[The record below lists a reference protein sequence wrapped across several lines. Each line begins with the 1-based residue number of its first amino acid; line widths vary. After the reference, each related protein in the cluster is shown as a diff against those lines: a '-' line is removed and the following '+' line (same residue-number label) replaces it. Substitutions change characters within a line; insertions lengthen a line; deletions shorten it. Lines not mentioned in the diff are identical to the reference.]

1 MKSNKLNQIIL
12 NIFMISLSVFC
23 LIPIWL
29 LFSASLTDD
38 SEIIRNGYSF
48 LPKDISISAY
58 SYLFDGSLGIMNAYG
73 ITILVT
79 IIGTVT
85 GLALTAM
92 LAYPLSRF
100 EMPFKNT
107 LAFFIFF
114 TMLFNGGLVPTYL
127 IYTNIFEIKNSLW
140 ALIVPSLL
148 MNGYF
153 IILMRTFFATSI
165 PRPLIE
171 SAQIDGAKE
180 WKIFYSM
187 IIPLSTPVFGTIG
200 LFYTLLY
207 WNDWN
212 NGLIY
217 ITDSHYYSLQNL
229 LNRIL
234 QDIQFLQ
241 SSTQMG
247 NKGDELVANLP
258 LGSMR
263 MAIACIGIVPLLIA
277 FPFFQRFFVK
287 GLTIGSVKG

>member
-1 MKSNKLNQIIL
+1 
-12 NIFMISLSVFC
+12 MITLCVFC
-23 LIPIWL
+23 LIPFWL
-29 LFSASLTDD
+29 LFSASLTEDA
-38 SEIIRNGYSF
+38 EIIRNGYRF
-48 LPKDISISAY
+48 LPKDINFSAY
-58 SYLFDGSLGIMNAYG
+58 SYLFSSSLGILRAYS
-73 ITILVT
+73 ITIVVT
-79 IIGTVT
+79 VIGTVA
-85 GLALTAM
+85 GLTLTAT

-100 EMPFKNT
+100 EMPFKNA

-114 TMLFNGGLVPTYL
+114 TMLFNGGLVPSYL
-127 IYTNIFEIKNSLW
+127 VYTNLFDVKNTLW
-140 ALIVPSLL
+140 ALIIPGLL
-148 MNGYF
+148 MNGFF

-180 WKIFYSM
+180 WKIFCS
-187 IIPLSTPVFGTIG
+187 IVVPLSTPVFGMIG

-217 ITDSHYYSLQNL
+217 ITDSQYYSLQNL

-241 SSTQMG
+241 SSTQLN
-247 NKGDELVANLP
+247 NKGDELASNVP

-263 MAIACIGIVPLLIA
+263 MAIAAIGVIPLLIA

>member
-1 MKSNKLNQIIL
+1 MKSSNLNQGVL
-12 NIFMISLSVFC
+12 NIIMILLCVFC
-23 LIPIWL
+23 LIPFWL

-38 SEIIRNGYSF
+38 MEIIRDGYTF
-48 LPKDISISAY
+48 LPKDITFSAY
-58 SYLFDGSLGIMNAYG
+58 SYLFNSSLGIMRAYG
-73 ITILVT
+73 TTILVT
-79 IIGTVT
+79 VIGTVA
-85 GLALTAM
+85 GLSLTAM

-100 EMPFKNT
+100 EMPFKNA

-114 TMLFNGGLVPTYL
+114 TMLFNGGLVPSYL
-127 IYTNIFEIKNSLW
+127 IYTNLFHIKNTLW
-140 ALIVPSLL
+140 ALIIPNLL

-180 WKIFYSM
+180 WKIFWAI

-241 SSTQMG
+241 SSTQLN
-247 NKGDELVANLP
+247 NKGDELASKVP

-263 MAIACIGIVPLLIA
+263 MAIACIGVVPLLIA

>member
-1 MKSNKLNQIIL
+1 
-12 NIFMISLSVFC
+12 MISLSVFC